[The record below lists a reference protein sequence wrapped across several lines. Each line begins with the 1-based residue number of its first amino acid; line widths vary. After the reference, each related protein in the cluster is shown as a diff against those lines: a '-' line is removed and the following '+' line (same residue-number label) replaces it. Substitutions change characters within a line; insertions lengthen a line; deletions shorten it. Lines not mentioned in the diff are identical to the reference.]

1 MTNWI
6 LPSAIFTVIVPL
18 TAGYLIGSVPIGLV
32 VVRLSTGKNVLNE
45 HSGRTG
51 GTNVMR
57 TAGFWAGLVTAI
69 GDVLKGGAAVLLAQA
84 LAPGAPWVQAGA
96 GILAV
101 LGHNHSVFL
110 MDRSQGRLRF
120 RGGAGGATAVGC
132 GIALSPALAWVIP
145 VVPILLFGIGYASVA
160 TLSVGALMT
169 LTLAVQANA
178 GHVPWERSR
187 VIGCSVAPGALEF
200 QRGALR
206 RGAGAPGWGEAPT
219 TSGFPPPPQTRQ
231 RPTAPGRRWLERP
244 G

>member
-6 LPSAIFTVIVPL
+6 LPSAILTVVVPL

-132 GIALSPALAWVIP
+132 GIALSPALAWVIL

-178 GHVPWERSR
+178 GQVPWASVGFGVGAEILMLMALRPNLER
-187 VIGCSVAPGALEF
+187 
-200 QRGALR
+200 LR
-206 RGAGAPGWGEAPT
+206 RGEERLVGIRARPSRGAKRAKSARLPRREA
-219 TSGFPPPPQTRQ
+219 
-231 RPTAPGRRWLERP
+231 
-244 G
+244 

>member
-1 MTNWI
+1 VTNWI

-132 GIALSPALAWVIP
+132 GIALSPALAWVIL
-145 VVPILLFGIGYASVA
+145 VVPLLLFGIGYASVA

-178 GHVPWERSR
+178 GQVPWAFVGFGVGAEILMLLALRPNLER
-187 VIGCSVAPGALEF
+187 
-200 QRGALR
+200 LR
-206 RGAGAPGWGEAPT
+206 RGEERVVGIRARASRNGAADNPTPVPGHEVLR
-219 TSGFPPPPQTRQ
+219 SK
-231 RPTAPGRRWLERP
+231 
-244 G
+244 

>member
-1 MTNWI
+1 MQWGASVIDRI
-6 LPSAIFTVIVPL
+6 LPGVLLSVILPL
-18 TAGYLIGSVPIGLV
+18 AAAYAIGSVPIGLV

-84 LAPGAPWVQAGA
+84 MAPGAPWVHAGA

-110 MDRSQGRLRF
+110 MERSQGRLRF
-120 RGGAGGATAVGC
+120 RGGAGGATALGC
-132 GIALSPALAWVIP
+132 GIALSPTLAWVILIVP
-145 VVPILLFGIGYASVA
+145 VLLFGIGYASVT

-169 LTLAVQANA
+169 LTLAVEANA
-178 GHVPWERSR
+178 GQVPWAYVGFGVGAEVLMVLALRPNLER
-187 VIGCSVAPGALEF
+187 
-200 QRGALR
+200 LR
-206 RGAGAPGWGEAPT
+206 RGEERLVGIRARLRRDGRPAKSASTPQQEA
-219 TSGFPPPPQTRQ
+219 
-231 RPTAPGRRWLERP
+231 
-244 G
+244 